1 MRAFAL
7 GGFAML
13 RRFRIS
19 TVITAGVLALSV
31 VIGLGA
37 FTAMMGARKSI
48 DDLTYSATNLVPS
61 VDILGRTTIDFE
73 LSRVQ
78 LARLIMA
85 EEDDER
91 AQALDHLGKTITR
104 IDKEVVEYKPL
115 LSDQHD
121 LDLYRVYTGLWS
133 QFRQDIIR
141 VRADVQ
147 AGRVEE
153 AARFYRGSM
162 VPRARA
168 LQAALD
174 ASSRYN
180 VDESYRYSR
189 NSIHYATL
197 ASASYVVLG
206 VVGCA
211 LGWLILLLFSQ
222 RVIKP
227 LDRLRNA
234 MRTMAAGQLDI
245 NVPGAD
251 QHDELGEIARALDA
265 IKVSI
270 TRRARAEA
278 DAQVAVQRQV
288 TGALEEALTA
298 LKEGRLEHRIHEAF
312 PSEYEQ
318 LRLDFNVMM
327 EALGQQME
335 EVAHSSGAVRGGS
348 GEISAAAQD
357 LAQRTEKQA
366 ASLGET
372 ALTVKGL
379 TASVT
384 QARSA
389 AANAAHAAL
398 DAEKEAS
405 ASGLQMG
412 EAVAAMTSIAASS
425 ERMRGIVEI
434 IDGISF
440 QTNLL
445 ALNAGVEA
453 ARAGDAGRG
462 FAVVASEVRSLAERS
477 AQAAREIGALIV
489 TSGREVQHGVQM
501 VSQTQAALL
510 RIVRQASDLSGMIGG
525 LAEGSARQADAIAQ
539 VNGVI
544 ADLDKATQQNAAL
557 VEETTAAATSLA
569 NESERLAQVVGRF
582 TLSGVVPSAF
592 APRRTQE
599 AEVFPAAMQAPAMQ
613 ATPFE
618 RVTAIPVRAVRRPA
632 ASGSTALAGEA
643 EEDWSEF

>member
-1 MRAFAL
+1 ML
-7 GGFAML
+7 G
-13 RRFRIS
+13 RFRIS
-19 TVITAGVLALSV
+19 TVITTGVLALSV
-31 VIGLGA
+31 IIGLGA
-37 FTAMMGARKSI
+37 FTAVMGARTGVTV
-48 DDLTYSATNLVPS
+48 LTYSSENLVPS
-61 VDILGRTTIDFE
+61 VDVLGRTTVDFE
-73 LSRVQ
+73 LSRVY
-78 LARLIMA
+78 LTRYLM
-85 EEDDER
+85 
-91 AQALDHLGKTITR
+91 ALDKQEADWAETNLR
-104 IDKEVVEYKPL
+104 ASMARVDKDLQDYKPL
-115 LSDQHD
+115 ISDRMDGVLYEKAVKLWAAFKVDLLRVHD
-121 LDLYRVYTGLWS
+121 VGASGDRKGAILLYRGE
-133 QFRQDIIR
+133 FIHN
-141 VRADVQ
+141 A
-147 AGRVEE
+147 
-153 AARFYRGSM
+153 F
-162 VPRARA
+162 A

-180 VDESYRYSR
+180 VEESYRYSR
-189 NSIHYATL
+189 TNMLEAKA
-197 ASASYVVLG
+197 ASWRCLISGIIG
-206 VVGCA
+206 VA
-211 LGWLILLLFSQ
+211 LGWLILLLFSR

-227 LDRLRNA
+227 LDKLRKA
-234 MRTMAAGQLDI
+234 MRTMASGQLDI
-245 NVPGAD
+245 VVPGAD
-251 QHDELGEIARALDA
+251 QQDELGEIARALDA
-265 IKVSI
+265 IKLSI
-270 TRRARAEA
+270 AQRARAEA

-288 TGALEEALTA
+288 TGALEDALSA
-298 LKEGRLEHRIHEAF
+298 LKEGRLEHRIREAF

-318 LRLDFNVMM
+318 LRIDFNVMM
-327 EALGQQME
+327 ETLGEQMD
-335 EVAHSSGAVRGGS
+335 EVAHASGAVRGGS

-357 LAQRTEKQA
+357 LALRTEKQA

-384 QARSA
+384 EARSA
-389 AANAAHAAL
+389 AASAAHAAQ
-398 DAEKEAS
+398 DAEKEAT

-489 TSGREVQHGVQM
+489 TSGREVQHGVEM

-525 LAEGSARQADAIAQ
+525 LAEGSGRQADAIAQ

-582 TLSGVVPSAF
+582 SLSGVVQTTL
-592 APRRTQE
+592 APRRTPPP
-599 AEVFPAAMQAPAMQ
+599 EVLPAPVQAPPMQ
-613 ATPFE
+613 VRPFE
-618 RVTAIPVRAVRRPA
+618 RVTAIPARAVRRPPSA
-632 ASGSTALAGEA
+632 ASGSTALASEA